1 MIPKEKC
8 IADII
13 QIVPNEI
20 VSFVKENK
28 INAIV
33 NAAKPTLMGSSEL
46 SVDRSIHM
54 EIDKRLRHGKKF
66 NDIIKA
72 EVDKGK
78 HYDEDVI
85 RCKRG
90 EAVVTPGQDPHS
102 KRGLCEYVIHV
113 VGTKYDGLS
122 VGTGPSKKISGIC
135 TSSCIQKLESCYYQ
149 IVKAVMEHPD
159 IKTIA
164 IPVVSS
170 GNYGFPFKTAV
181 RVALASI
188 GNALMDWRKRDREFF
203 NRSAIQKIYL
213 CIYSDDPVEKCE
225 KYQLAGKIWKDYEEI
240 LRYDNKVVVQKTAL
254 AQFRYLRE
262 IWKNDENRGYFAIAK
277 NFRLLLMV
285 LRLFFLPVLYVKD
298 ILGGYNW
305 ERRRTVVEGTVI
317 LKMLLP
323 AVFYFI
329 IHGAGYSP
337 ELSTAFTWAM
347 LYCMIDTVTYLLVL
361 IVLSDIQKPSANVIR
376 SMIFLLVNYIE
387 VSADMAVIY
396 YLYNFGKVGIHGA
409 IQFGFMP
416 DDSQLCQE
424 NLVNVCLQYANIGI
438 NFFFLS
444 LAFGYFANH
453 LHQRKFIS

>member
-1 MIPKEKC
+1 MIPNEKC

-13 QIVPNEI
+13 QIVPKEI
-20 VSFVKENK
+20 VSFVSENN

-33 NAAKPTLMGSSEL
+33 NAAKPTLMGSSEP

-54 EIDKRLRHGKKF
+54 AIDNRLPYGKKF
-66 NDIIKA
+66 NDIIKE

-78 HYDEDVI
+78 QLDEDVI

-90 EAVVTPGQDPHS
+90 EAVVTPGQDPYF
-102 KRGLCEYVIHV
+102 KCGLCKYVIHV

-122 VGTGPSKKISGIC
+122 VGSGPSKKVSGLC
-135 TSSCIQKLESCYYQ
+135 TSSCIQKLESCYYE

-159 IKTIA
+159 IKTVA
-164 IPVVSS
+164 IPIVSS

-188 GNALMDWRKRDREFF
+188 GNALMDWRKKDRELF
-203 NRSAIQKIYL
+203 NRSPIQKIYL
-213 CIYSDDPVEKCE
+213 CIYSDDPAEKYE
-225 KYQLAGKIWKDYEEI
+225 RYQLAGEIWKDYEKI
-240 LRYDNKVVVQKTAL
+240 LRYDNKVVVQKTTL
-254 AQFRYLRE
+254 AHFRYLRE

-277 NFRLLLMV
+277 IFRLLLMV
-285 LRLFFLPVLYVKD
+285 LRLAFLPVLCVKD

-305 ERRRTVVEGTVI
+305 EKRRTVVEGTVF
-317 LKMLLP
+317 LKMFLP
-323 AVFYFI
+323 MFFYFI
-329 IHGAGYSP
+329 IHRAGYSP
-337 ELSTAFTWAM
+337 GLSTAFIWAM

-387 VSADMAVIY
+387 VSADMAGIY
-396 YLYNFGKVGIHGA
+396 YLYNFGKVRLRGA
-409 IQFGFMP
+409 IQFGFTP
-416 DDSQLCQE
+416 DASPLCQE